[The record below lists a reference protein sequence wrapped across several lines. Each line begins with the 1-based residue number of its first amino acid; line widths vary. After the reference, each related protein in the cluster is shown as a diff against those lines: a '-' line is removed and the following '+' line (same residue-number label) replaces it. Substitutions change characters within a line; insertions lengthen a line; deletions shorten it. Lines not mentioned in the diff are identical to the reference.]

1 VAFNKETTIK
11 NKIMAGDNNY
21 VPLQYRVKRIYTLEE
36 AVELMKV
43 MDKHLP
49 TGQQIQW
56 VDAHTKKPV
65 AIGYNK

>member
-1 VAFNKETTIK
+1 
-11 NKIMAGDNNY
+11 MATNDY
-21 VPLQYRVKRIYTLEE
+21 TPLQFRVKRIYTLEE

-43 MDKHLP
+43 MDKCLP